1 MNATLHS
8 VLKLVHI
15 LSMSVWF
22 ASGLFVA
29 GDVRR
34 TLARGK
40 PHTELLTGRLV
51 RVVNASMI
59 AGLLTLGTGMG
70 LIFANGGFKGVG
82 PQIHAG
88 LGLSLVAFTVLLT
101 LIRPAVV
108 DLDRIIEKGDGRDVR
123 SVTRKIAIATGIDH
137 LLKLVVMTLMVVKF
151 NG

>member
-1 MNATLHS
+1 MNATLQS

-22 ASGLFVA
+22 ASGLFIA

-59 AGLLTLGTGMG
+59 GGLFTIGTGVG
-70 LIFANGGFKGVG
+70 LIFALGGFKSVG
-82 PQIHAG
+82 KQIHAG
-88 LGLSLVAFTVLLT
+88 LGLSLVAFTLLIT

-108 DLDRIIEKGDGRDVR
+108 DLDRIIEKGDGKDVR
-123 SVTRKIAIATGIDH
+123 SVTKKIAITTGIDH
-137 LLKLVVMTLMVVKF
+137 LLKLAVMTLMVVKF
-151 NG
+151 SG

>member
-1 MNATLHS
+1 MNATLQS

-22 ASGLFVA
+22 ASGLFIA

-51 RVVNASMI
+51 RVVNASTI
-59 AGLLTLGTGMG
+59 AGLFTIGTGVG
-70 LIFANGGFKGVG
+70 LIFALGGFKSV
-82 PQIHAG
+82 PKTIHIG
-88 LGLSLVAFTVLLT
+88 LALSLVAFTLLLT

-108 DLDRIIEKGDGRDVR
+108 DLDRIIEKGDGKDVR
-123 SVTRKIAIATGIDH
+123 SVTKKIAITTGIDH
-137 LLKLVVMTLMVVKF
+137 LLKLAVMTLMVVKF
-151 NG
+151 SG